1 MGAKISVHR
10 MTNVQL
16 QTHIRRLAQD
26 SSRVFFLDHARLR
39 MLERGV
45 NDMAVLM
52 CLREGLIQRPA
63 KLDKKTG
70 ELRARMEHFG
80 AARNLSVVVA
90 LDDHDPDLLVVTVI
104 TRVR

>member
-1 MGAKISVHR
+1 MGDKISTHL

-16 QTHIRRLAQD
+16 QMHIRRLAQD

-45 NDMAVLM
+45 NDMAVLT
-52 CLREGLIQRPA
+52 CLREGQIQRPPTF
-63 KLDKKTG
+63 DKKTG
-70 ELRARMEHFG
+70 DLRARMEHFG

-90 LDDHDPDLLVVTVI
+90 LDVHDPDLLVVTVF